1 MSPFEAARKL
11 LSLDSRDLHLGDRT
25 ELVFQDSDLVPLL
38 IQVKYATAITN

>member
-25 ELVFQDSDLVPLL
+25 ELVFQDSDLVPAAHTGDKL
-38 IQVKYATAITN
+38 QQ